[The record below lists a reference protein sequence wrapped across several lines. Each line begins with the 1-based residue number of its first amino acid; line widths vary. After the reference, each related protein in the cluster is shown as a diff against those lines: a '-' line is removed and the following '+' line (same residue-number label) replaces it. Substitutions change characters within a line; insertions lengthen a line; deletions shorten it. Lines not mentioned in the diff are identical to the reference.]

1 VDEAPTQPDTDPL
14 PNNNSAAHTAVDRI
28 RAEVGDRD
36 IGPAIRA
43 EATTPEAK
51 DAIRAHLGLSG
62 LDPVDAQRYTGPV
75 SGWIVTHPQPYR
87 EPRRLFYPDE
97 PGPAHAPELEA
108 AATPSQPRIRV
119 EHTETGTLVVGTERG
134 DTEAHAALKQHGF
147 KWSRNLGAW
156 YLPRNYHYQTRSLR
170 VQALKR
176 NLGDRVQI
184 EHGEPTSDLPPDPS
198 LAPEDNHSPAEQP
211 RRPVEAPD
219 ETCPEQTGEDL
230 DETQLSDRDPR
241 DESPAELER
250 LTRLRFHPT
259 GGSYGVWDMRDGRFL
274 AIKEGPGGLPQGS
287 PVGPAHLTRTQ
298 VDAYVAALNAG
309 ASPDQ
314 AQHAAYRADPTG
326 YRRGN
331 QPVTNPVVDN
341 PPPGAWSDADRVDT
355 TRGPDTSSW
364 PSVQRHP
371 LGTRLSV
378 HAAGADGPGRRLG
391 HGTVTGHIGP
401 YNVLVESPWG
411 TKRVAHIDNVS
422 PYDGALDPPS
432 TTPASSP
439 APDDPWRALA
449 AELPGGQ
456 PLLDDPA
463 WPHLASALHRAAAV
477 DGYDLTTRLPALA
490 AQLPLDERRPAS
502 DLLYRLADDCPALH
516 TPLPTQGYTPAT
528 AARPPQPPPL
538 PRLGPST
545 HPPINPAP

>member
-1 VDEAPTQPDTDPL
+1 M
-14 PNNNSAAHTAVDRI
+14 RG
-28 RAEVGDRD
+28 EVGDRE

-43 EATTPEAK
+43 GATTAEAK
-51 DAIRAHLGLSG
+51 DGIRAHLGLSG
-62 LDPVDAQRYTGPV
+62 LEHVDADRYTGRV
-75 SGWIVTHPQPYR
+75 SGWMVTHPQPYR
-87 EPRRLFYPDE
+87 EPRRLFYPDA
-97 PGPAHAPELEA
+97 PSPAHAADLEA
-108 AATPSQPRIRV
+108 AAKPSQPRIRV
-119 EHTETGTLVVGTERG
+119 EHTEAGTLVHGTERG

-156 YLPRNYHYQTRSLR
+156 YLPRSYRYQTRSLR

-176 NLGDRVQI
+176 KLGDRVDI
-184 EHGEPTSDLPPDPS
+184 EHGQPTTDLAANANLVPVNNDS
-198 LAPEDNHSPAEQP
+198 LTPAERSPA
-211 RRPVEAPD
+211 PVEPSD
-219 ETCPEQTGEDL
+219 ERRAEHTGAEL
-230 DETQLSDRDPR
+230 EETQLSAPDPR
-241 DESPAELER
+241 GDSTAELER

-259 GGSYGVWDMRDGRFL
+259 GGSYGVWEMRDGRFL
-274 AIKEGPGGLPQGS
+274 AIREGPGGLPQGS
-287 PVGPAHLTRTQ
+287 PIGPAHLSRAQ

-309 ASPDQ
+309 ASPDR
-314 AQHAAYRADPTG
+314 AQQAAYRADPTG
-326 YRRGN
+326 YRRSP
-331 QPVTNPVVDN
+331 QPIADPVVVDN
-341 PPPGAWSDADRVDT
+341 PPPGEWTDADRVDT
-355 TRGPDTSSW
+355 GRAPDTSSW

-378 HAAGADGPGRRLG
+378 HAVGADGPGRRLG

-432 TTPASSP
+432 TTPAPSP
-439 APDDPWRALA
+439 APHDAWWALA

-456 PLLDDPA
+456 ALLDDPA
-463 WPHLASALHRAAAV
+463 WPHLASALHRAATVA
-477 DGYDLTTRLPALA
+477 GYDLTTRLHTLA
-490 AQLPLDERRPAS
+490 GQLPLDERRPAS

-516 TPLPTQGYTPAT
+516 TPLPTQGYNPPT